1 MTVRTLDTLH
11 RLTPW
16 KTRIFLYPCILLFTL
31 THFGIQGAMETTNSS
46 NNNIDLVNTEEV
58 NILDENGLVTETFH
72 FPVTTPIVIAESSD
86 TEAEE
91 EVEKQEEND
100 KKKEKEV
107 EVGEDKEEPKVRRVF
122 DVCEPT
128 PQRMSRSNPTRSN
141 VPTLQP
147 APTTTPSPVPS
158 DMFPPPQIPTVQEEL
173 QLITDLHEILAT
185 PALIPI
191 ALSCPSS
198 PLPKIDF
205 TMDII
210 ECFETETTQN
220 LAVEALEA
228 IFLQELPDFTVSDVE
243 SIVVST
249 APL

>member
-1 MTVRTLDTLH
+1 MNT
-11 RLTPW
+11 
-16 KTRIFLYPCILLFTL
+16 
-31 THFGIQGAMETTNSS
+31 
-46 NNNIDLVNTEEV
+46 NNNNDNAIDLVTTEEV

-128 PQRMSRSNPTRSN
+128 PQRISRSNPTRSN

-198 PLPKIDF
+198 PLPEIDF

-210 ECFETETTQN
+210 EFFETETAQN
-220 LAVEALEA
+220 LAVQALEA
-228 IFLQELPDFTVSDVE
+228 ILLQELPDLTVSDVE
-243 SIVVST
+243 SIFVST